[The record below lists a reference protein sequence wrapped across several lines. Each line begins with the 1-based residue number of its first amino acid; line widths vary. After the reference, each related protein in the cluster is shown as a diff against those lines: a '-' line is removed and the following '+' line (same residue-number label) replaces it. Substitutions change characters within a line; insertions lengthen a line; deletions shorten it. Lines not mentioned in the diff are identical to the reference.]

1 MPKNTIYLAYGS
13 NLNLEQMGRR
23 CPTAKTLGTTELHG
37 YDLKF
42 RGDDGNAVATIEP
55 GEGSVPT
62 LLWKLTPR
70 DEAAL
75 DYYEGWPRLY
85 RKEKLDVTLGDKTV
99 TAMVYVMNDGFE
111 LGEPSPRYL
120 DTIAEGYNDNGF
132 DWSVLERAAALSSQ
146 VQAPSDAPQQEM
158 GW

>member
-1 MPKNTIYLAYGS
+1 MPKQKIYLAYGS

-55 GEGSVPT
+55 GEGSVPA

-85 RKEKLDVTLGDKTV
+85 RKEQIDVTLNGKSV
-99 TAMVYVMNDGFE
+99 NAMVYVMNDGFD

-120 DTIAEGYNDNGF
+120 DKIAEGYDNLGF
-132 DWSVLERAAALSSQ
+132 DWSVLERAVALSVPAQ
-146 VQAPSDAPQQEM
+146 ELSDAPQQEM